1 MLLGPWGM
9 RSLLAAVVVLLCS
22 APVLAQGIPA
32 VDTQEMV
39 QIHLPDSSARGPSVG
54 AFGFMR
60 PQQVKSLVKQQLKKA
75 IDGRPYPLL
84 ENWHP
89 LTAGEKF
96 HVFVAHTY
104 SPNTFLGAGID
115 ALKFSTI
122 RKQNSEYEHSF
133 MGFGQRWGINL
144 ATGET
149 NVFFESFLMPTLLK
163 QDPRYFRNP
172 GLPFSRRALYSIS
185 RVFITHAD
193 SGRQTFNASKI
204 LGGAASQAIADLY
217 VPGERQ
223 GLHPILGRVTFNLIR
238 DAGLN
243 MVHEFWPDIHR
254 GLMHRFSFIRSASS
268 RLD

>member
-1 MLLGPWGM
+1 M
-9 RSLLAAVVVLLCS
+9 
-22 APVLAQGIPA
+22 AQGIPD
-32 VDTQEMV
+32 VGVQEIV
-39 QIHLPDSSARGPSVG
+39 QIQLPDAPARGLPPRS
-54 AFGFMR
+54 FGFAR
-60 PQQVKSLVKQQLKKA
+60 AQQVKYLVKQQLKKA
-75 IDGRPYPLL
+75 IDGKFYPSL
-84 ENWHP
+84 ENWRP
-89 LTAGEKF
+89 LTAREKF
-96 HVFVAHTY
+96 EVFLVHTY

-122 RKQNSEYEHSF
+122 RKRNPEYEHSF
-133 MGFGQRWGINL
+133 MGFGQRWGIDL

-149 NVFFESFLMPTLLK
+149 NVFFERFLMPTLLK

-185 RVFITHAD
+185 RVLITHAD

-223 GLHPILGRVTFNLIR
+223 GLHPILGRVAFNLVR

-243 MVHEFWPDIHR
+243 LAHEFWPDIHR
-254 GLMHRFSFIRSASS
+254 QLLQRFRFIRNVSS